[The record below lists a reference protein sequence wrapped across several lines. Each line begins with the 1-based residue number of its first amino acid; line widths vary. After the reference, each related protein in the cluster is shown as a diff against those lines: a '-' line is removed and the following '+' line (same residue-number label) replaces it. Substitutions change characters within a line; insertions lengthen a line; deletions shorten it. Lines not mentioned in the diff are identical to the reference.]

1 MIRYLLYLLALYLS
15 LPFNNTVEVA
25 LMILFFVIIKEDPR
39 FALIFAFTV
48 GLLTDLYYP
57 IRLGASTIV
66 YITLTQL
73 LLYLKRF
80 LVLNPPTTIATFTV
94 LYLVKTAAL
103 NIFVAAHID
112 AVRIIL
118 TILIFPPIAF
128 LLDRIGFGIWMKK
141 Q

>member
-1 MIRYLLYLLALYLS
+1 MIRYLFYFIALYLS
-15 LPFNNTVEVA
+15 LPFNNTVEIA
-25 LMILFFVIIKEDPR
+25 ILILFLVIIKEDAR
-39 FALIFAFTV
+39 FALIFAFMV

-66 YITLTQL
+66 YISLTQL

-94 LYLVKTAAL
+94 LFLVKTAAL
-103 NIFVAAHID
+103 NIFVSAHID
-112 AVRIIL
+112 ATRIIL
-118 TILIFPPIAF
+118 TILIFLPIVF
-128 LLDRIGFGIWMKK
+128 LLDRIGFGIWMRK

>member
-1 MIRYLLYLLALYLS
+1 MIRYLLYFLTLYLS

-73 LLYLKRF
+73 LLYLKKF

-94 LYLVKTAAL
+94 LYLVKTAVL

-112 AVRIIL
+112 AMRIIL

-128 LLDRIGFGIWMKK
+128 LLNRIGLGIWMKK